1 MLRAKVTES
10 LTREK
15 EAALKE
21 TRRRSVLDGLLA
33 LNEVEAPE
41 SMVEAEID
49 SAPEGVRPSPVAAGR
64 RPEGS
69 RHRLERR
76 PDRREPGAI
85 RRVKEYLLLDAI
97 GEAENVAV
105 SDTELD
111 AELKRRAQA
120 MGATFA
126 ELKSALQKND
136 RLEGVRESC
145 GSTASSTSSSPR
157 RPRRAES

>member
-1 MLRAKVTES
+1 
-10 LTREK
+10 
-15 EAALKE
+15 
-21 TRRRSVLDGLLA
+21 
-33 LNEVEAPE
+33 
-41 SMVEAEID
+41 
-49 SAPEGVRPSPVAAGR
+49 
-64 RPEGS
+64 
-69 RHRLERR
+69 
-76 PDRREPGAI
+76 
-85 RRVKEYLLLDAI
+85 VKEYLLLDAI

-126 ELKSALQKND
+126 ELKGALQKND
-136 RLEGVRESC
+136 RLEACARSC